1 MKDKPR
7 KNVKFLMEVTLN
19 LPEDTL
25 PRLNSPD
32 WRIQNDT
39 QWRLEQMMRHE
50 STMKIKNVKILKWE
64 DADATV

>member
-7 KNVKFLMEVTLN
+7 KDIKFLMEVTMN

-25 PRLNSPD
+25 HRLNSPD
-32 WRIQNDT
+32 WRIQHDV
-39 QWRLEQMMRHE
+39 QWRLEQMTRHE